1 MTARPSTIGEVLNRL
16 RDEFDDVTISM
27 IRHLEAEGLINPD
40 RTESGYRKFTEQD
53 VERLRHILRAQQE
66 RSLPLSVIRQEL
78 ARMDAGEQAVEQGTL
93 DVDGVATHDTPAG
106 GAAAGTRLPAPPTAP
121 PTDPLDVDLP
131 DVRLSSSELADTV
144 GLSEADVA
152 ALDDHGLIDGDGTY
166 DGADLRVARIAA
178 RLLEA
183 GLEPRHLRM
192 YRQSVD
198 REVALVAQLVSP
210 LLRQRNPDSRGL
222 AQASAEQLTE
232 FGEDLRR
239 ALLAGALEDLFGSRR

>member
-1 MTARPSTIGEVLNRL
+1 MTVRPSTIGEVLNRL

-27 IRHLEAEGLINPD
+27 IRHLEAEGLIRPD

-78 ARMDAGEQAVEQGTL
+78 ARIDAGEQAVEQATL
-93 DVDGVATHDTPAG
+93 DVEGT
-106 GAAAGTRLPAPPTAP
+106 AAGDARSTGGDVDLPDPPTSP
-121 PTDPLDVDLP
+121 PTDPLDLDLP
-131 DVRLSSSELADTV
+131 DVRLSGSELADTV
-144 GLSEADVA
+144 GLSEAEVA

-192 YRQSVD
+192 YRQAVD
-198 REVALVAQLVSP
+198 REVALIAQLVSP

-232 FGEDLRR
+232 HGEDLRR
-239 ALLAGALEDLFGSRR
+239 VLLAGALEELFGSRR

>member
-1 MTARPSTIGEVLNRL
+1 MTVRPSTIGEVLNRL

-27 IRHLEAEGLINPD
+27 IRHLEAEGLIRPD

-78 ARMDAGEQAVEQGTL
+78 ARIDAGEQAVEQATL
-93 DVDGVATHDTPAG
+93 DVDGTAAGDTGPAG
-106 GAAAGTRLPAPPTAP
+106 SDMDLPAPPTSP
-121 PTDPLDVDLP
+121 PTDPLDLDLP
-131 DVRLSSSELADTV
+131 DVRLSGSELADTV
-144 GLSEADVA
+144 GLSEAEVA

-192 YRQSVD
+192 YRQAVD
-198 REVALVAQLVSP
+198 REVALIAQLVSP

-232 FGEDLRR
+232 HGEDLRR
-239 ALLAGALEDLFGSRR
+239 VLLAGALEELFGSRR